1 MKVGD
6 AVRLRAD
13 SPLRA
18 VLAAWADEVGRVT
31 GTTQVDDD
39 ELRVAVRYQRPL
51 AIEVASLWPEDLV
64 VDRTRPDEPF

>member
-18 VLAAWADEVGRVT
+18 TLAAWADEVGRVT
-31 GTTQVDDD
+31 ATTQVDDD
-39 ELRVAVRYQRPL
+39 ELRVAVRFRHPL
-51 AIEVASLWPEDLV
+51 TIDVASLWPEDLV
-64 VDRTRPDEPF
+64 VDLGRADRLF